1 MNELK
6 RKYFVSK
13 EAAEVSKEVFTIYHQ
28 MERQERYQI
37 ERDQKNGLLHYDAWD
52 TEDLN
57 GIEYIRDKTVNV
69 EDTVI
74 EKLICQKAMQAVENY
89 DKHGILQLFLLGF
102 TETEIAR
109 KIGVSQAYVNQTKN
123 KLRKKIQTYMENDIC
138 N

>member
-6 RKYFVSK
+6 RKHFVGK
-13 EAAEVSKEVFTIYHQ
+13 E
-28 MERQERYQI
+28 
-37 ERDQKNGLLHYDAWD
+37 
-52 TEDLN
+52 
-57 GIEYIRDKTVNV
+57 
-69 EDTVI
+69 
-74 EKLICQKAMQAVENY
+74 AVENY